1 MKIYNAIIQLY
12 CQCFNKPVNGYSS
25 VCTRNHTLYIP
36 SECTL
41 SLLLLR
47 GTESFVDSN
56 MAKDNFCKLYNP
68 WKPDKENCP
77 NGSLTPLSCLCE
89 L

>member
-25 VCTRNHTLYIP
+25 VYTRNHI
-36 SECTL
+36 
-41 SLLLLR
+41 SLQNVLLAYLLLR

-77 NGSLTPLSCLCE
+77 NDSLTPLSCLCE

>member
-25 VCTRNHTLYIP
+25 VCTRNHI
-36 SECTL
+36 SL

-68 WKPDKENCP
+68 
-77 NGSLTPLSCLCE
+77 
-89 L
+89 

>member
-12 CQCFNKPVNGYSS
+12 RQCFNKPVNGYSS
-25 VCTRNHTLYIP
+25 VCTRNHI
-36 SECTL
+36 
-41 SLLLLR
+41 SLQNVLLR

-68 WKPDKENCP
+68 
-77 NGSLTPLSCLCE
+77 
-89 L
+89 

>member
-12 CQCFNKPVNGYSS
+12 CQCFSKPVNGYSS
-25 VCTRNHTLYIP
+25 VCTRNHI
-36 SECTL
+36 
-41 SLLLLR
+41 SLQNVLLAYLLLR

-68 WKPDKENCP
+68 
-77 NGSLTPLSCLCE
+77 
-89 L
+89 